1 MNYQLDI
8 NRPRTVKPLWFL
20 GGAPLIG
27 ALGDL
32 QFNYAPQSVSFSGS
46 AARNFST
53 QRTRPPELRT
63 TDNGV
68 PNRVTYPF
76 REQQSFNHRR
86 TFGLQYNPF
95 NFLNLSFDTNT
106 DQSLNAAGADT
117 LRNMIT
123 ANGRVFNDINPATFF
138 EENPEFSP
146 DELGSTLFLEERL
159 SLRSEDEV
167 AQGLLSGEL
176 TPRTNQYTQR
186 FTGTLRS
193 NLLNSEAFDWIDLQ
207 DVSYQSSFRWQNSA
221 AGRRSGAIA
230 SNEVNVRSGITLH
243 PVDFWRKFGFYRALE
258 ESQNNDDRGGQEEP
272 DEDGEDDGPALSNL
286 PIPNPLHL
294 LRRAVLTVTGIRDF
308 SVTYTGGRGATSYNV
323 GRFNADS
330 SDVLVDYSLV
340 DAFRGEAPS
349 LGYRFGL
356 ERQIAREQR
365 ILSATRQARDDFSN
379 SNQFQAR
386 TTLTPSQRFRISLN
400 WDVDWTNGED
410 VSYRTLP
417 NGRFATFSTENGTNS
432 ASVWAFRASYL
443 DLFTRQLQTLR
454 ADIDADAA
462 GDGVLS
468 DADGD
473 GRVVLTNQSI
483 TNDFRDVYVSGL
495 GTMGRRG
502 FLPFPMPGWT
512 VNYSGVSEWPLISR
526 LTQSVTVRHGYT
538 ADYNSGYA
546 SLTGDSL
553 STFSLG
559 GEQVQFAR
567 PDFSINSIR
576 INERY
581 QPLIGVDFSWLGNF
595 QTNVSWNLT
604 SSYLLSTTNSVVT
617 ESKTSE
623 LTVTASYRKRG
634 LDIPFLP
641 IGRLNNQI
649 SFNLTL
655 SRAINDER
663 RFSMKRALTS
673 ALLDEGFTPQEALE
687 GDNVTPVRE
696 TQRLAITPKISY
708 QFSNRVSA
716 DFVLRYEKFTSE
728 NSRRPSYTN
737 VNGGFN
743 VRINVSG

>member
-1 MNYQLDI
+1 LLQ
-8 NRPRTVKPLWFL
+8 
-20 GGAPLIG
+20 
-27 ALGDL
+27 GDL
-32 QFNYAPQSVSFSGS
+32 S
-46 AARNFST
+46 
-53 QRTRPPELRT
+53 
-63 TDNGV
+63 
-68 PNRVTYPF
+68 
-76 REQQSFNHRR
+76 
-86 TFGLQYNPF
+86 
-95 NFLNLSFDTNT
+95 
-106 DQSLNAAGADT
+106 
-117 LRNMIT
+117 
-123 ANGRVFNDINPATFF
+123 
-138 EENPEFSP
+138 
-146 DELGSTLFLEERL
+146 
-159 SLRSEDEV
+159 
-167 AQGLLSGEL
+167 
-176 TPRTNQYTQR
+176 PRTNQYTQR

-193 NLLNSEAFDWIDLQ
+193 TLLNSAAFNWIDLQ
-207 DVSYQSSFRWQNSA
+207 DISYQTSFRWQNSA
-221 AGRRSGAIA
+221 VGRRSGAIV

-243 PVDFWRKFGFYRALE
+243 PVDLWRKFGFYRALE
-258 ESQNNDDRGGQEEP
+258 ESQESGDRGGGRETDAEE
-272 DEDGEDDGPALSNL
+272 DGEGGEDDGRALSEL
-286 PIPNPLHL
+286 PLPNPLHL

-340 DAFRGEAPS
+340 DAFRGEAPP

-356 ERQIAREQR
+356 DRRIPREQR
-365 ILSATRQARDDFSN
+365 ILSATRQARDNFSN
-379 SNQFQAR
+379 SNQIQAR

-400 WDVDWTNGED
+400 WDVDWSNGED
-410 VSYRTLP
+410 VSYRQLP
-417 NGRFATFSTENGTNS
+417 EGRFTTFSTENGTNS
-432 ASVWAFRASYL
+432 ASVWAFGASYL
-443 DLFTRQLQTLR
+443 DLFDQQLQTLR
-454 ADIDADAA
+454 ADIDADEAN
-462 GDGVLS
+462 DGVIR

-483 TNDFRDVYVSGL
+483 TNDFRSEYVSGL
-495 GTMGRRG
+495 GTIGRRG

-526 LTQSVTVRHGYT
+526 ITQSVTVRHSYT
-538 ADYNSGYA
+538 AEYNSGYA

-553 STFSLG
+553 STFAFG
-559 GEQVQFAR
+559 GQQVQFAR
-567 PDFSINSIR
+567 PEFSINSIR

-581 QPLIGVDFSWLGNF
+581 QPLVGIDLSWLGNF
-595 QTNVSWNLT
+595 QTNISWNRT
-604 SSYLLSTTNSVVT
+604 NSYLLSTTNSVVT
-617 ESKTSE
+617 ESRTSE
-623 LTVTASYRKRG
+623 LTMTASYRKRG
-634 LDIPFLP
+634 LNIPLLP

-663 RFSMKRALTS
+663 RFSMKRALTAA
-673 ALLDEGFTPQEALE
+673 ALDDAFAPQQALE